1 MKSIIT
7 LAASA
12 LLTGALASHARADT
26 VWHFPYKAA
35 PYATMTVTNGS
46 AAGLSAQKVTHKQMS
61 HLHGK

>member
-7 LAASA
+7 LVASA
-12 LLTGALASHARADT
+12 LLTGTLASHAQANT
-26 VWHFPYKAA
+26 VWHFPYKGA

-46 AAGLSAQKVTHKQMS
+46 VAGVSAQKVTHKQMS